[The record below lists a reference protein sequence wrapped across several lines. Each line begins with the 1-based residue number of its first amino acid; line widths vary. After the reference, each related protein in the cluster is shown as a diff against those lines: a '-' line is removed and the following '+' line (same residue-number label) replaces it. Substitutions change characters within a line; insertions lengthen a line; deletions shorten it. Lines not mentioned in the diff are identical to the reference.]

1 MSGNEK
7 TSIASCKIT
16 FKCKATILCTFAL
29 VKKVLIIAYYWPP
42 SGGAG
47 VQRWLKF
54 VKYLR
59 EYGWEPV
66 VYTAE
71 NAEYPV
77 LDPSLQK
84 DIPAGT
90 QVIRK
95 PIKEPYTY
103 YKALLGQKKTDRVY
117 SGFLQESG
125 KRNWK
130 QKLSLF
136 IRANLFIPDARF
148 LWIKPSAAYLKKYLK
163 QNPVDLII
171 STGPPHSMHLIA
183 EKVSRSSALPWIADF
198 RDPWTNI
205 DFAED
210 LPYTPWAKKKN
221 ERLERK
227 VLQNADA
234 IVVVSE
240 LMQEEFRTKTNRP
253 VHLITNGFDED
264 DFKMAGHEQ
273 ISNSGKFKII
283 HTGSLNNRRNH
294 PALWKAIQELITEQP
309 ELKKSIEISLV
320 GKTDID
326 ARNDIKKYGLASFTT
341 LIDYMPHEDVIRE
354 QMQANILL
362 LLINRFGE
370 DGDRFRSSKGTL
382 TGKVFEYMACGK
394 PILAIGDPDSHLGR
408 ILKET
413 ASGEVFDFDD
423 VAGIKHFIM
432 SVWNNPQTAVSR
444 EKIKRYSRKS
454 LTGEMAAL
462 MHQLCKS

>member
-1 MSGNEK
+1 M
-7 TSIASCKIT
+7 
-16 FKCKATILCTFAL
+16 
-29 VKKVLIIAYYWPP
+29 LIIAYYWPP

-59 EYGWEPV
+59 DFGWEPL

-77 LDPSLQK
+77 LDLSLEK
-84 DIPAGT
+84 DIPVGIE
-90 QVIRK
+90 VIRR

-103 YKALLGQKKTDRVY
+103 YKALLGQKKNDRVY

-125 KRNWK
+125 TRNWK

-148 LWIKPSAAYLKKYLK
+148 LWIRPSVAYLKKYLK
-163 QNPVDLII
+163 QNHVDLVI

-183 EKVSRSSALPWIADF
+183 EKVSKSNGLPWIADF

-210 LPYTPWAKKKN
+210 LPYTAWAKKKN

-240 LMQEEFRTKTNRP
+240 LMSEEFRTKTNKP
-253 VHLITNGFDED
+253 IHLITNGFDED
-264 DFKMAGHEQ
+264 DFKRKSHDK
-273 ISNSGKFKII
+273 ISNSGKFKLI

-294 PALWKAIQELITEQP
+294 SALWQAIQELILETP
-309 ELKKSIEISLV
+309 EFKKSIEISLV

-326 ARNDIKKYGLASFTT
+326 ARNDIKKYGLESFTA
-341 LIDYMPHEDVIRE
+341 LIDYMPHEEVIHE
-354 QMQANILL
+354 QMQADILL

-370 DGDRFRSSKGTL
+370 NGDRFRSSKGTL

-394 PILAIGDPDSHLGR
+394 PILAIGEPDSHLGR

-413 ASGEVFDFDD
+413 ASGEVFHFDD
-423 VAGIKHFIM
+423 VAGIKQFIIK
-432 SVWNNPQTAVSR
+432 VLNNPQGAVSM
-444 EKIKRYSRKS
+444 EKIKRFSRKS
-454 LTGEMAAL
+454 LTGEMTAL
-462 MHQLCKS
+462 MNQLSNKS

>member
-1 MSGNEK
+1 M
-7 TSIASCKIT
+7 
-16 FKCKATILCTFAL
+16 
-29 VKKVLIIAYYWPP
+29 
-42 SGGAG
+42 
-47 VQRWLKF
+47 QRWLKF

-77 LDPSLQK
+77 LDPSLEK
-84 DIPAGT
+84 DIPEGI
-90 QVIRK
+90 QVIRR

-103 YKALLGQKKTDRVY
+103 YKVLLGQKKNDRVY

-125 KRNWK
+125 RRNWK

-148 LWIKPSAAYLKKYLK
+148 LWIKPSAAFLKKYLK

-183 EKVSRSSALPWIADF
+183 EKVSRTTGLPWIADF

-210 LPYTPWAKKKN
+210 LPYTQWAKKKN

-240 LMQEEFRTKTNRP
+240 LMAEEFRTKTNKP
-253 VHLITNGFDED
+253 IYLITNGFDED
-264 DFKMAGHEQ
+264 DFKRIDQ
-273 ISNSGKFKII
+273 DKISNSGKFKLI

-294 PALWKAIQELITEQP
+294 SALWQAIQELISEHQ
-309 ELKKSIEISLV
+309 EYRKSIEISLV

-326 ARNDIKKYGLASFTT
+326 ARNDIKKFGLESFTT
-341 LIDYMPHEDVIRE
+341 LIDYMPHEEVILE
-354 QMQANILL
+354 QMQADILL

-370 DGDRFRSSKGTL
+370 NGDRFRSSKGTL

-394 PILAIGDPDSHLGR
+394 PILAIGEPDSHLGR
-408 ILKET
+408 ILNET
-413 ASGEVFDFDD
+413 ASGTVIHFDD
-423 VAGIKHFIM
+423 VAGIKQFIIQVL
-432 SVWNNPQTAVSR
+432 SNPQASVSLD
-444 EKIKRYSRKS
+444 KIKRFSRKS

-462 MHQLCKS
+462 MNQLNKKN